1 MRVPTRWVR
10 LRAALAVILVAAAFR
25 SGSARGNEAGG
36 AGARAGE
43 HPRRAE
49 RAHAPLARAAFEPS
63 SATDATNAA
72 SPSRKKR
79 VCVVAVQP
87 IAGNSGQVVRVAV
100 TRIMREHGYRTLTS
114 LPAYEGT
121 GQYPGL
127 AREHNVR
134 AFVTADLEER
144 GGRSALT
151 FLVWS
156 GISGSVVGRWSVAA
170 PRPELVSAIG
180 RGFWHNLGSAVVRAK
195 APPSSELDEAPP
207 VRIDAEVD
215 AAGARPPISRN

>member
-1 MRVPTRWVR
+1 
-10 LRAALAVILVAAAFR
+10 
-25 SGSARGNEAGG
+25 
-36 AGARAGE
+36 
-43 HPRRAE
+43 
-49 RAHAPLARAAFEPS
+49 
-63 SATDATNAA
+63 
-72 SPSRKKR
+72 

-87 IAGNSGQVVRVAV
+87 IAGHAGQTVRGAV

-144 GGRSALT
+144 GSRSALT
-151 FLVWS
+151 FLIWS
-156 GISGSVVGRWSVAA
+156 GASGSVVGRWSVAA

-180 RGFWHNLGSAVVRAK
+180 RGFWRNLGSAVVRAK
-195 APPSSELDEAPP
+195 APPSGELDEAPP

-215 AAGARPPISRN
+215 EGQTSVVSRN

>member
-1 MRVPTRWVR
+1 MRVAARWFRFSVAFTVFLVLGAPGGGRAFANQTGNPGSTSTSSTGGSRAR
-10 LRAALAVILVAAAFR
+10 LPLPRTWLV
-25 SGSARGNEAGG
+25 SARPA
-36 AGARAGE
+36 AVPAS
-43 HPRRAE
+43 RR
-49 RAHAPLARAAFEPS
+49 
-63 SATDATNAA
+63 
-72 SPSRKKR
+72 KR

-87 IAGNSGQVVRVAV
+87 IAGHAGQTVRGAV

-144 GGRSALT
+144 SNRSALT
-151 FLVWS
+151 FLIWS
-156 GISGSVVGRWSVAA
+156 GASGSVVGRWSVAA

-180 RGFWHNLGSAVVRAK
+180 RGFWRNLGSAVARAK

-207 VRIDAEVD
+207 VRIDAEVEE
-215 AAGARPPISRN
+215 GGGQTSVVSRN

>member
-1 MRVPTRWVR
+1 MRVAARWFR
-10 LRAALAVILVAAAFR
+10 LSAAFTVILVWGA
-25 SGSARGNEAGG
+25 SGSGRALANRTGG
-36 AGARAGE
+36 AGSAGKLGSIGDSGVRPSL
-43 HPRRAE
+43 PRTR
-49 RAHAPLARAAFEPS
+49 LATAGSGVP
-63 SATDATNAA
+63 A
-72 SPSRKKR
+72 SRRKR

-87 IAGNSGQVVRVAV
+87 ISGNAGQVVRGAV
-100 TRIMREHGYRTLTS
+100 TRIVREHGYRTLTS

-144 GGRSALT
+144 GGRSSLT
-151 FLVWS
+151 FLIWS
-156 GISGSVVGRWSVAA
+156 GVSGSVVGRWSVAA
-170 PRPELVSAIG
+170 PRPELVAAIG
-180 RGFWHNLGSAVVRAK
+180 RGFWRNLGSAVVRAK

-215 AAGARPPISRN
+215 EGRPPVVSRN

>member
-1 MRVPTRWVR
+1 MRVAARWFR
-10 LRAALAVILVAAAFR
+10 LSVAFMVFLSWGASASARAL
-25 SGSARGNEAGG
+25 SGSAAP
-36 AGARAGE
+36 AAR
-43 HPRRAE
+43 R
-49 RAHAPLARAAFEPS
+49 
-63 SATDATNAA
+63 
-72 SPSRKKR
+72 KR

-87 IAGNSGQVVRVAV
+87 IAGNAGQTVRGAV
-100 TRIMREHGYRTLTS
+100 TRIMREHGYRTLTT

-151 FLVWS
+151 FLIWS
-156 GISGSVVGRWSVAA
+156 GVSGSVVGRWSMAA
-170 PRPELVSAIG
+170 PKPELVSAIG
-180 RGFWHNLGSAVVRAK
+180 RGFWRNLGSAVARAK
-195 APPSSELDEAPP
+195 APPSGELDEAPP

-215 AAGARPPISRN
+215 EGRTPVVSRN